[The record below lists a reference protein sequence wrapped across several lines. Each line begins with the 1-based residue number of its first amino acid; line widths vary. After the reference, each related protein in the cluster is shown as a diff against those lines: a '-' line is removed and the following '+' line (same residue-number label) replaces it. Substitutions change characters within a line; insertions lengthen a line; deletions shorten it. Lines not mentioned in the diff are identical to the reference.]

1 MTVLE
6 KHKAVGMYQDG
17 VWAPRY
23 VSINAAESGSEKES
37 ALAVVTVDIKK
48 DMTEDKMMEI
58 LDYYTEYAAL
68 AYDTGMGLT
77 ASSMPSS
84 TRTAPIMRSSA

>member
-1 MTVLE
+1 MDRKKIILACLAALFLGLLGAGCRQEKADIVDMTVLE

-58 LDYYTEYAAL
+58 LDYIL
-68 AYDTGMGLT
+68 
-77 ASSMPSS
+77 
-84 TRTAPIMRSSA
+84 